1 MLGQDATDVP
11 DIDSISLD
19 ELVISDTTEESA
31 VKCRN
36 IPVPSN
42 SPDLIEQEFYEEDS
56 VFPENYSARP
66 SRRNAS
72 HDVFQLNNVLYGP
85 DLEVDETQATFDTTS
100 SVPATDSGISVSGA
114 SDEFPYA
121 DLATIDRM
129 VNSPG
134 WKVPV
139 EPGQELERLLKAC
152 LELARSEMDDENE
165 ACQKFYQDTLSN
177 SFHKVLTDSAVNSW
191 TPEIQGYIFDNSV
204 LLVKLM
210 AAKIRSENMALL
222 RLMAIVFNP
231 TSKFHHYNASQ
242 PSKTV
247 PPSSQIPGADI
258 FARPTDFRV
267 PKGWLVDLINNFGSD
282 EGFQNLLDQF
292 KAFTNP
298 SLELVSTYLK
308 PFGLCID
315 LLTSSCVQNYLVPCT
330 LIVTNYVSNLSNEQ
344 LKKETKVET
353 RNDTLSGLIQ
363 TLKMILHRAPQDKK
377 TLVQGVEILH
387 LDLLLKLIKTSSF
400 NGKMNALNELN
411 RIITPFLFNRRQNKD
426 SESITSED
434 LACWLK
440 DQKILNV
447 VFTDYLHLP
456 QYVEKLDKT
465 LKFLIHEDKL
475 TTADIDLIWDA
486 QIDKHEA
493 IVKNIHDLLAKLA
506 WVLNP
511 DSLDAIFIRFQRSW
525 ETANTK
531 TKEKLLELMGRLA
544 EDDKEGVISDKVL
557 QVLWILITG
566 RDSSTEIIDLALST
580 HIKILNYIYSHDK
593 DKQRLYWIEKCIQN
607 IRHHHCVVA
616 SLKHLRE
623 MCKLYSESHH
633 GYGYVHKMKQLERD
647 NTLIQ
652 LVINDIEFYLDQ
664 TKKLPDIQTCKPTDV
679 LPSRCYSHVDEL
691 NERLEFIRFTLK
703 HANCY
708 LSLTHAM
715 QLWRHL
721 TSHRIYKSDMDIIFR
736 WFGELVGDDSDIE
749 ACVSRQLF
757 VEKMLALDPATYTE
771 PGLRCFE
778 NYFKEVNENEIR
790 ENKNNQKFSD
800 DDSETFIGT
809 DYIWRLVIEGREE
822 LTEYSIALL
831 KDIYSSATV
840 TNQFVRHNE
849 FIKTCFTKAR
859 QCFYQYEVQQYP
871 QLLARQTIRILHVL
885 REYVL
890 DNMDKSGS
898 GVVHEGISTPSHERS
913 WQGIPVIIIAQLL
926 GPHDKVL
933 ENIEVLTHTNET
945 LGTIRRNLVAHI
957 CKNDIPQTPPLL
969 QLKVNNEELAPS
981 LDRKALIQLDLKDR
995 QVLTV
1000 RVITSLH
1007 ISSPGSSSSS
1017 SGDLF
1022 NSPCSPIKQT
1032 KYIPWL
1038 LYVSD
1043 VAMHH
1048 KQIDLCDAVTAI
1060 LNIFPTDMEIEQDI
1074 TELAA
1079 TQAAEMVQSVNQS
1092 PQSSQSLLPDTLE
1105 SSLSSAIFLDANCG
1119 SVRYKLEIVYAL
1131 LMPAV
1136 PSAKSIKFRT
1146 DFMLAGGV
1154 ETVLSLLQN
1163 ERFLRGADKQT
1174 RRSCLHIFAKITKF
1188 VLTTLCYGTLAL
1200 FKKNAPATRAAL
1212 NLQNSLTS
1220 IPNPAIERV
1229 LRNAAH
1235 HTVQNELVLKKFQ
1248 DAQHAAPTLQYIQA
1262 IFRLTRRCA
1271 FGYDLLPLPIDDTCT
1286 AYSTILFEDVWLA
1299 QELMENL
1306 TICFMHQPLIL
1317 EDLLVDKEF
1326 QEFIVEMI
1334 LVCSSQFVRQVVSD
1348 QLYIMCVKCC
1358 VAGKSVLDVIKL
1370 LFDNLHKT
1378 EDYGDNSCFFFGLLS
1393 RILAC
1398 AAHHNIIVC
1407 NSDSLLE
1414 QEVAWLKSIEHH
1426 NKFHPLNE
1434 ILLKGH
1440 LQICRE
1446 LVSISSLPT
1455 KLLLG
1460 SQDNGPLLL
1469 HSLLFNYL
1477 FPASKMLLD
1486 QRKFPDI
1493 EIRDDL
1499 PICQTPQTQEAAF
1512 NLIGA
1517 LCKGCLENLGFV
1529 VNSTKELFYSEQN
1542 LLNSWEFPPSI
1553 HPRNPKGFVGLKNG
1567 GATCYMNAVLQQLY
1581 MIPHIR
1587 ANLLSLPC
1595 VEERMEGD
1603 ISPAKLHHLGVATQV
1618 QSIFC
1623 ALKESKHQY
1632 YTPDGFWRA
1641 FKLWGEPV
1649 NLREQHDSLEF
1660 FNALLDNLV
1669 EGTKALRQP
1678 PFITDVLEGSFADQK
1693 ICKDCP
1699 HRYTR
1704 IEPFLSISVD
1714 VRNHENLT
1722 ESLDEFVKGD
1732 LLEGNNAYHCELC
1745 DKKVDTVK
1753 RLCFQRLPNILAI
1766 QLKRFGYDWERE
1778 CAVKY
1783 NDYFEFPDTL
1793 SMERY
1798 TVDFLSR
1805 IEETAAHQMIETGD
1819 RQDVPT
1825 PSDHS
1830 NYRLVGVVVHSGQA
1844 SGGHYYSYIKQRIQ
1858 EESGL
1863 VDKWYRF
1870 DDVDVSEC
1878 NVDQEG
1884 QMARLCFGGDS
1895 NDSDS
1900 PDKKPIGRAQKRW
1913 WNAYILFYERVE
1925 PTSTPEVIQSSSE
1938 VEEEEEDVRTISEA
1952 VSSLSLKYNPPAALV
1967 RQVRQENLTF
1977 FHQRALYSAEFAQ
1990 YIKYVVLPNIQVY
2003 NSNNSNN
2010 NNNNSGSSETALS
2023 ETSNYGC
2030 SEQIALDCLD
2040 LLASYLFQTGFL
2052 CKKTVRGRIEEWQ
2065 DILLNLLQSSDV
2077 CRRWFAANYLFN
2089 TPNRFYQYLLDCPM
2103 SDVRASFAFIIVTLA
2118 KLSAPDP
2125 LLSLSEL
2132 NAWTADGYSYGI
2144 DFLGPLSL
2152 HIISGCYAILN
2163 AGRID
2168 YSKSLQQLFH
2178 VFYCFMK
2185 GGIAERQQ
2193 LLKLGVH
2200 KRFMRILLEEGSSMR
2215 AQYNDTSALHNVI
2228 SVLICSIDLASLR
2241 LACSGLPPDV
2251 LCPVNSFQILQRTLD
2266 HDTKQLLISDN
2277 YSYLRKLLE
2286 EPTVMEL
2293 EDIVQMIKYVT
2304 WENAKASKVVL
2315 SELLYYISSVHSS
2328 DMKPY
2333 LVFLLHI
2340 LLIQDSWQRKRIQL
2354 VLKGGPERDTLLDI
2368 IQRSK
2373 SHHQKRAY
2381 QCMKCLTNLLS
2392 ASSLAAEIFFED
2404 PDNKFRWEGAVNW
2417 LGVQLERR
2425 PGYHGSNSGSWG
2437 NLSNETGNDFYI
2449 ERSNSAVLV
2458 HQKAEALLPNDSDG
2472 GESLSEE
2479 DSKNCAPNTS
2489 SSTQNTSS
2497 STQNTSSSAQNTS
2510 SSTQNTSSST
2520 QNTSSSTQNTSSSG
2534 QETTSSTPNTSIR
2547 EFSIDSEENNTP
2559 GVNQGLSLESG
2570 GVSRNS
2576 LSDVETSR
2584 GSSGDCD
2591 TSIDAE

>member
-1 MLGQDATDVP
+1 
-11 DIDSISLD
+11 
-19 ELVISDTTEESA
+19 
-31 VKCRN
+31 
-36 IPVPSN
+36 
-42 SPDLIEQEFYEEDS
+42 
-56 VFPENYSARP
+56 
-66 SRRNAS
+66 
-72 HDVFQLNNVLYGP
+72 
-85 DLEVDETQATFDTTS
+85 
-100 SVPATDSGISVSGA
+100 
-114 SDEFPYA
+114 
-121 DLATIDRM
+121 
-129 VNSPG
+129 
-134 WKVPV
+134 
-139 EPGQELERLLKAC
+139 
-152 LELARSEMDDENE
+152 
-165 ACQKFYQDTLSN
+165 
-177 SFHKVLTDSAVNSW
+177 
-191 TPEIQGYIFDNSV
+191 
-204 LLVKLM
+204 
-210 AAKIRSENMALL
+210 
-222 RLMAIVFNP
+222 
-231 TSKFHHYNASQ
+231 
-242 PSKTV
+242 
-247 PPSSQIPGADI
+247 
-258 FARPTDFRV
+258 
-267 PKGWLVDLINNFGSD
+267 
-282 EGFQNLLDQF
+282 
-292 KAFTNP
+292 
-298 SLELVSTYLK
+298 
-308 PFGLCID
+308 
-315 LLTSSCVQNYLVPCT
+315 
-330 LIVTNYVSNLSNEQ
+330 
-344 LKKETKVET
+344 
-353 RNDTLSGLIQ
+353 
-363 TLKMILHRAPQDKK
+363 
-377 TLVQGVEILH
+377 
-387 LDLLLKLIKTSSF
+387 
-400 NGKMNALNELN
+400 
-411 RIITPFLFNRRQNKD
+411 
-426 SESITSED
+426 
-434 LACWLK
+434 
-440 DQKILNV
+440 
-447 VFTDYLHLP
+447 
-456 QYVEKLDKT
+456 
-465 LKFLIHEDKL
+465 
-475 TTADIDLIWDA
+475 
-486 QIDKHEA
+486 
-493 IVKNIHDLLAKLA
+493 
-506 WVLNP
+506 
-511 DSLDAIFIRFQRSW
+511 
-525 ETANTK
+525 
-531 TKEKLLELMGRLA
+531 
-544 EDDKEGVISDKVL
+544 
-557 QVLWILITG
+557 
-566 RDSSTEIIDLALST
+566 
-580 HIKILNYIYSHDK
+580 
-593 DKQRLYWIEKCIQN
+593 
-607 IRHHHCVVA
+607 
-616 SLKHLRE
+616 
-623 MCKLYSESHH
+623 
-633 GYGYVHKMKQLERD
+633 
-647 NTLIQ
+647 
-652 LVINDIEFYLDQ
+652 
-664 TKKLPDIQTCKPTDV
+664 
-679 LPSRCYSHVDEL
+679 
-691 NERLEFIRFTLK
+691 
-703 HANCY
+703 
-708 LSLTHAM
+708 
-715 QLWRHL
+715 
-721 TSHRIYKSDMDIIFR
+721 
-736 WFGELVGDDSDIE
+736 
-749 ACVSRQLF
+749 
-757 VEKMLALDPATYTE
+757 MLALDPATYTE

-790 ENKNNQKFSD
+790 ETKNSQKLPD
-800 DDSETFIGT
+800 EECEPFIGT

-871 QLLARQTIRILHVL
+871 KLLARQTIRILHVL
-885 REYVL
+885 REYVV
-890 DNMDKSGS
+890 DNMDKSVT
-898 GVVHEGISTPSHERS
+898 GVVHEGMTTPSHERS

-957 CKNDIPQTPPLL
+957 CKNEVPPTPPHI

-1000 RVITSLH
+1000 RVMTSLH
-1007 ISSPGSSSSS
+1007 INSPSSSSTS
-1017 SGDLF
+1017 SADLF

-1079 TQAAEMVQSVNQS
+1079 TQATEVVQSQDENTET
-1092 PQSSQSLLPDTLE
+1092 PAPAATD
-1105 SSLSSAIFLDANCG
+1105 SSLSTAIFLDSNCG
-1119 SVRYKLEIVYAL
+1119 GVRYKLEIVYAL

-1136 PSAKSIKFRT
+1136 PSAKSVKFRT
-1146 DFMLAGGV
+1146 DFILAGGV

-1163 ERFLRGADKQT
+1163 ERFLCGADKQT

-1200 FKKNAPATRAAL
+1200 FKKNTPSSRAAL

-1235 HTVQNELVLKKFQ
+1235 HTVQNELVLERLQKNEQ
-1248 DAQHAAPTLQYIQA
+1248 AVPTLKYIQA

-1271 FGYDLLPLPIDDTCT
+1271 FGYDLLPHPIIVNEATINNN
-1286 AYSTILFEDVWLA
+1286 ILFEDVWLA

-1317 EDLLVDKEF
+1317 EDLLVNEEF
-1326 QEFIVEMI
+1326 KEFIVNMI

-1378 EDYGDNSCFFFGLLS
+1378 EDYGDNSCFYFGLLS

-1434 ILLKGH
+1434 TLLKGH

-1469 HSLLFNYL
+1469 PSLLFNYL

-1486 QRKFPDI
+1486 QRRFPDI

-1512 NLIGA
+1512 NLVGA

-1567 GATCYMNAVLQQLY
+1567 GATCYMNAVLQQVAGITMNYPICWTKERRSDLLHERSSATGRWNHNELPVGFVGLKNGGATCYMNAVLQQLY

-1595 VEERMEGD
+1595 LEEDGSEEEEGD
-1603 ISPAKLHHLGVATQV
+1603 ERKEGEEGEEGEMSPAKLHHLGVAKQV

-1669 EGTKALRQP
+1669 EGTKALQQP
-1678 PFITDVLEGSFADQK
+1678 PFITEMLEGSFADQK

-1722 ESLDEFVKGD
+1722 DSLDEFVKGD

-1819 RQDVPT
+1819 RQDIPT

-1844 SGGHYYSYIKQRIQ
+1844 SGGHYYSYIKQRIN
-1858 EESGL
+1858 EESGV

-1895 NDSDS
+1895 NDADS

-1925 PTSTPEVIQSSSE
+1925 PSPPEPAPAEELTGEGDDVKVICEAVMDLNLKYDPPAVSRSRQLFGLTSGSGGGISFPSE
-1938 VEEEEEDVRTISEA
+1938 V
-1952 VSSLSLKYNPPAALV
+1952 
-1967 RQVRQENLTF
+1967 
-1977 FHQRALYSAEFAQ
+1977 RAGKE
-1990 YIKYVVLPNIQVY
+1990 
-2003 NSNNSNN
+2003 
-2010 NNNNSGSSETALS
+2010 
-2023 ETSNYGC
+2023 
-2030 SEQIALDCLD
+2030 
-2040 LLASYLFQTGFL
+2040 
-2052 CKKTVRGRIEEWQ
+2052 
-2065 DILLNLLQSSDV
+2065 LLNSHYHALGS
-2077 CRRWFAANYLFN
+2077 
-2089 TPNRFYQYLLDCPM
+2089 
-2103 SDVRASFAFIIVTLA
+2103 TL
-2118 KLSAPDP
+2118 
-2125 LLSLSEL
+2125 
-2132 NAWTADGYSYGI
+2132 
-2144 DFLGPLSL
+2144 
-2152 HIISGCYAILN
+2152 
-2163 AGRID
+2163 
-2168 YSKSLQQLFH
+2168 
-2178 VFYCFMK
+2178 
-2185 GGIAERQQ
+2185 
-2193 LLKLGVH
+2193 
-2200 KRFMRILLEEGSSMR
+2200 
-2215 AQYNDTSALHNVI
+2215 
-2228 SVLICSIDLASLR
+2228 
-2241 LACSGLPPDV
+2241 
-2251 LCPVNSFQILQRTLD
+2251 
-2266 HDTKQLLISDN
+2266 
-2277 YSYLRKLLE
+2277 
-2286 EPTVMEL
+2286 
-2293 EDIVQMIKYVT
+2293 
-2304 WENAKASKVVL
+2304 
-2315 SELLYYISSVHSS
+2315 
-2328 DMKPY
+2328 
-2333 LVFLLHI
+2333 
-2340 LLIQDSWQRKRIQL
+2340 
-2354 VLKGGPERDTLLDI
+2354 
-2368 IQRSK
+2368 
-2373 SHHQKRAY
+2373 
-2381 QCMKCLTNLLS
+2381 
-2392 ASSLAAEIFFED
+2392 
-2404 PDNKFRWEGAVNW
+2404 
-2417 LGVQLERR
+2417 
-2425 PGYHGSNSGSWG
+2425 
-2437 NLSNETGNDFYI
+2437 
-2449 ERSNSAVLV
+2449 
-2458 HQKAEALLPNDSDG
+2458 
-2472 GESLSEE
+2472 
-2479 DSKNCAPNTS
+2479 
-2489 SSTQNTSS
+2489 
-2497 STQNTSSSAQNTS
+2497 
-2510 SSTQNTSSST
+2510 
-2520 QNTSSSTQNTSSSG
+2520 
-2534 QETTSSTPNTSIR
+2534 
-2547 EFSIDSEENNTP
+2547 
-2559 GVNQGLSLESG
+2559 
-2570 GVSRNS
+2570 
-2576 LSDVETSR
+2576 
-2584 GSSGDCD
+2584 
-2591 TSIDAE
+2591 